1 MPPLKSFPPAA
12 DALQN
17 YRPRCGRLPAPRTSL
32 TPKRPSHHDILALL
46 SRVKSGVVLNNDSD
60 FFLFFP
66 AIYALTSTPDALAIA
81 TRAVLEDSP
90 QPPDSHPPCV
100 FLELHTTPRRASHM
114 SRHTCLVT
122 ALAEIENFTCTSPI
136 ISIDCDARGG
146 ESWDSTCVG
155 IWIRVK

>member
-32 TPKRPSHHDILALL
+32 TPKRPGHHDILVLL

-81 TRAVLEDSP
+81 TRAVLEDSLLSLQIPTHHAYSLSCTPP
-90 QPPDSHPPCV
+90 QGAHRICPGTLVSLPLSLRSRSSPAPRLSSASTATRGEESHGTRPV
-100 FLELHTTPRRASHM
+100 WGS
-114 SRHTCLVT
+114 
-122 ALAEIENFTCTSPI
+122 
-136 ISIDCDARGG
+136 G
-146 ESWDSTCVG
+146 
-155 IWIRVK
+155 